1 MSGRHSTR
9 LSQPATT
16 RGLGRHFTSPIKPH
30 DKKKRQ
36 LAMLVPGNAV
46 KWKKLEDEI
55 CALLVAPS
63 ELEQS
68 PRSTIVAAPSSP
80 IIQVEEPLEA
90 FPMEVEDLP
99 VMSDD
104 EDASH
109 SATTQHMRT
118 PCFTARSTSACA
130 GWKALI
136 PTIVDPFLKYTAAM
150 FHQPLMSLGSWLSSC
165 TSSCQEQKLTAVLCL
180 FFDRK

>member
-36 LAMLVPGNAV
+36 LAMPVPGNAV

-109 SATTQHMRT
+109 SATTQHMQT
-118 PCFTARSTSACA
+118 PRFTARSTSACA

-150 FHQPLMSLGSWLSSC
+150 FHQPLMSLGSRLSSC